1 MLCRS
6 SYRGRLKGTMSNIRV
21 VLGDYN
27 FKRKNEANSLTLG
40 VSEIVRNPSYDD
52 RMLNFDYA
60 LLRLSG
66 GGVNLGS
73 NPQIR

>member
-1 MLCRS
+1 
-6 SYRGRLKGTMSNIRV
+6 MSNLRV

-27 FKRKNEANSLTLG
+27 FKRNNEANSLTLG
-40 VSEIVRNPSYDD
+40 ISDIVRNPSYDD

-66 GGVNLGS
+66 GGVNFEA
-73 NPQIR
+73 NPQIRWKHVP